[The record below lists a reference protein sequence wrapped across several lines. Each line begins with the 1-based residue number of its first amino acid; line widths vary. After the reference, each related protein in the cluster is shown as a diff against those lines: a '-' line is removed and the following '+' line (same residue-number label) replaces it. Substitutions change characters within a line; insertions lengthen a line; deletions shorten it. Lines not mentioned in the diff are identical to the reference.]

1 MLNLFSILF
10 HASRVYL
17 IKVKVNIYLFF
28 FLNQLLF
35 CCWINKCFILLT
47 MLLFIK
53 LFINVASLHLSANW
67 QFWPFKG
74 CRLTFPRGLMNCA
87 TVGGGGGGGGVGGR
101 PRGGKSPGGGGG
113 QPKWGIKPRGGRSK
127 CFDNSI

>member
-74 CRLTFPRGLMNCA
+74 CGLTFPRGLMNCA
-87 TVGGGGGGGGVGGR
+87 TVGGGGGELGGWGSAQVGDKAQR
-101 PRGGKSPGGGGG
+101 WEVKMLWQQHLKSL
-113 QPKWGIKPRGGRSK
+113 IYLV
-127 CFDNSI
+127 I